1 MYVTETQHTASYI
14 LQTLRREWFYL
25 YLSAAFTTVGLV
37 SAAFTFL
44 SRKFTPLFFW
54 FSLFSLLYGLRMWI
68 GLDIVQMTVPSSAFF
83 VGLHNS
89 TEYLLPIPAF
99 FYFET
104 AGLLSKYGKP
114 VAYALTAVY
123 LGLFLGT
130 LVFGKL
136 PVFGLISNFVLIG
149 SLSSLTVVSLVRK
162 TPDPDVIILRRGV
175 IVFAASVLCGNISSL
190 LGSYISVEPIGFA
203 FFLGTLGYVAALRTL
218 HRDRQ
223 LNEIQKELEMARRIQ
238 MANLPAP
245 YRNSAT
251 FRVATRY
258 VPMTSVAGDFYDFL
272 IADDEQ
278 AGFFIADV
286 SGHGVPAALIASMV
300 KLSASSQR
308 ANAADPAALLTG
320 MNAALCGNTQNHFVT
335 AAYVYLNAGA
345 GLLRYSAAAHPP
357 MLLLRDGAV
366 VEIVEN
372 GLLLAAF
379 PFATFSTAEYPIQ
392 PGDRLVLYTDGI
404 VEAPDERQ
412 EEFGQSRLEALLCE
426 GRHLS
431 AQETVDQIIQA
442 VERWSKT
449 QEDDLTVLVCD
460 YASG

>member
-1 MYVTETQHTASYI
+1 
-14 LQTLRREWFYL
+14 
-25 YLSAAFTTVGLV
+25 
-37 SAAFTFL
+37 
-44 SRKFTPLFFW
+44 
-54 FSLFSLLYGLRMWI
+54 MWI

-114 VAYALTAVY
+114 IAYALTVVY
-123 LGLFLGT
+123 LCLFFGT
-130 LVFGKL
+130 LVFGRL
-136 PVFGLISNFVLIG
+136 PVFGLISNVVLIG

-203 FFLGTLGYVAALRTL
+203 FFLGTLGYVAALRTRHPEPHL
-218 HRDRQ
+218 Y
-223 LNEIQKELEMARRIQ
+223 EIQKELEMARRIQ

-251 FRVATRY
+251 FQVATRY

-335 AAYVYLNAGA
+335 AAYVYLNAAA
-345 GLLRYSAAAHPP
+345 GILRYSAAAHPP
-357 MLLLRDGAV
+357 MLLLRDGAIA
-366 VEIVEN
+366 EIVEN

-379 PFATFSTAEYPIQ
+379 PFATFTTAEYPIQ

-404 VEAPDERQ
+404 IEAPDERQ
-412 EEFGQSRLEALLCE
+412 EEFGQSRLETLLCE

-431 AQETVDQIIQA
+431 AQETVDQIIYA
-442 VERWSKT
+442 VQHWSKI